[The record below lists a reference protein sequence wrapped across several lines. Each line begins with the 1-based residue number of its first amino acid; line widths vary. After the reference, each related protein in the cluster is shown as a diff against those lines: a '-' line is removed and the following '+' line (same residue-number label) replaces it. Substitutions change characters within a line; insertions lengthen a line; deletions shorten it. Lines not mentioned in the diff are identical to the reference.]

1 MQLNPD
7 SVISKIMR
15 VFSIYSVFPLKK
27 KNVRDH
33 LNRKTFC
40 FSCLFPKLI
49 CALRIQIW
57 SQCALIL
64 SFKLLNPYLERE
76 YVNQSKNIGMLR
88 HSVMTMHLFGQEFT
102 A

>member
-7 SVISKIMR
+7 SVISRIMR

-27 KNVRDH
+27 KMFVIISIERH
-33 LNRKTFC
+33 FV
-40 FSCLFPKLI
+40 FHAFFPKLI

-64 SFKLLNPYLERE
+64 SFKLLYPYLERE
-76 YVNQSKNIGMLR
+76 YVNQSKNIGMLC